1 MKFQVAHIDGKNP
14 KIKDKKIHNFSMTR
28 LGKKRKLDM
37 SQTVE
42 TVIVRAQQ
50 NFSVVGGLNPVQI
63 EIEDDRIINILRIY
77 KNLINK
83 VTPLG
88 LLFPASPKMIQN
100 KYLSPGKKSILNAK
114 NYDLVA
120 IIDLHKINNRKEIK
134 GPSIWINVSFKD
146 KKEINNNSH
155 LCFPFVA
162 RSLNDLKS
170 FSIYLQDDKKKRRR
184 I

>member
-1 MKFQVAHIDGKNP
+1 
-14 KIKDKKIHNFSMTR
+14 
-28 LGKKRKLDM
+28 
-37 SQTVE
+37 
-42 TVIVRAQQ
+42 
-50 NFSVVGGLNPVQI
+50 
-63 EIEDDRIINILRIY
+63 
-77 KNLINK
+77 
-83 VTPLG
+83 
-88 LLFPASPKMIQN
+88 MIQN

-120 IIDLHKINNRKEIK
+120 IIDLHKINNRKEKK
-134 GPSIWINVSFKD
+134 GQSIWINVSFKD